1 MMKKLILALMAITS
15 GLLISVNAFAFR
27 PGAGYGCTFGFGYG
41 NGGMFMGILF
51 LILLG
56 VVIYFIVQHVRLK
69 NGTGQTPESFVNILK
84 NRYAKGEITK
94 EDFDRM
100 KSELR

>member
-1 MMKKLILALMAITS
+1 MMKKLILTLMAITI

-69 NGTGQTPESFVNILK
+69 NMNVQTQESFVDILK

-94 EDFDRM
+94 EDFDRI